1 MAVTVQLCQLSGIIE
16 SLPQLV
22 VQGPGLDRASVGTP
36 ELHQAKQ
43 WNKNNMFSQTMIKR
57 GMIVVT
63 EDVAAKEI
71 QKGPEAKWFI
81 RKDPLESDRL
91 SPVPVIDS
99 GRSFVMDV
107 NDLRLRTIRELVA

>member
-22 VQGPGLDRASVGTP
+22 VQGPGLDRASVGAP

-43 WNKNNMFSQTMIKR
+43 GNKNNIFSQTMIKR